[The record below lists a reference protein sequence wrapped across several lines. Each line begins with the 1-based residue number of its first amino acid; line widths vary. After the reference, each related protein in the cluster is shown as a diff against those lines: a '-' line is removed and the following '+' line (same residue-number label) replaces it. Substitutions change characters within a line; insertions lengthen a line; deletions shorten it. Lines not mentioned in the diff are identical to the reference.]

1 MAVTFRRIR
10 ADEVQPGMRVSRA
23 RSHSFR
29 PVLATEALAVS
40 TRIFVTGDAVIRPR
54 HEALLWLREDDPEA
68 EAPQASKTLHNGAVA
83 AVYASRSDVFIDGEN
98 IGNVGLTDD
107 GWRVLLYAHVYPGHH
122 EDAAA
127 AKVAALAL
135 LR

>member
-10 ADEVQPGMRVSRA
+10 ADEVQPGMRVARA

-29 PVLATEALAVS
+29 LVTATEQLPTT
-40 TRIFVTGDAVIRPR
+40 TRILFDVGELLRPQHDVR
-54 HEALLWLREDDPEA
+54 LWLREDDPEP
-68 EAPQASKTLHNGAVA
+68 EAPLHSKTLRGGAVA

-122 EDAAA
+122 EDVAA